1 MDVFT
6 LHIFIY
12 TVTHLFNKE
21 KKYITIIKNL
31 QLVKFFCSSI
41 LIILNFEF
49 QIDILLKKK
58 DYELK
63 KRRCF
68 LNLVEK
74 VNDNVARR

>member
-12 TVTHLFNKE
+12 THLFNKE
-21 KKYITIIKNL
+21 NKYITITKNL
-31 QLVKFFCSSI
+31 QFVKFFYSSI
-41 LIILNFEF
+41 LVILNFEF